1 MVRSGNSDGP
11 RARGRRCLVLGAIV
25 LGGGLL
31 AACSS
36 SSGGGS
42 TGSAAST
49 GSGASSGDTT
59 INFGFSD
66 LRVDQTPMLVA
77 RDEGIFK
84 KNHLTVNYKEFSGG
98 GSTVA
103 AALASDSLNGAHGS
117 LEFLESNAKQ
127 ITNLVAVQQVS
138 QSAYQIYTTSGIT
151 SPSQLSGKKIGVSSL
166 SGAEYIWWNSAL
178 PALGIPVKDVHF
190 VVISGGSAKFA
201 ALKSG
206 AIDAIVDT
214 AGHEPAGA
222 PKPLVSYQGL
232 PQQPHLIAFNKSFLD
247 SNKKAVQEFVTS
259 INEATAWVKAHKAQA
274 QQVCQK
280 DENATA
286 TECDLSSDIDPPTVW
301 TWSST
306 GALNVQSIE
315 DTAPDLEKLYPGVT
329 DTGIKAFLDT
339 SFTGTKP

>member
-1 MVRSGNSDGP
+1 
-11 RARGRRCLVLGAIV
+11 LILGAAV
-25 LGGGLL
+25 LSGGVL
-31 AACSS
+31 AAC

-42 TGSAAST
+42 TSPSSTGSTGSA
-49 GSGASSGDTT
+49 SGASSAVTT

-77 RDEGIFK
+77 RDEGFFT
-84 KNHLTVNYKEFSGG
+84 KNHLVVNYKEFSGG

-103 AALASDSLNGAHGS
+103 AALASNSLQGAHGS
-117 LEFLESNAKQ
+117 LEFLESNAKN
-127 ITNLVAVQQVS
+127 ITSVQAVQQVS
-138 QSAYQIYTTSGIT
+138 QSAYQIYTVSGIT

-206 AIDAIVDT
+206 AIDAVVDT

-222 PKPLVSYQGL
+222 PKALVSYQDL
-232 PQQPHLIAFNKSFLD
+232 PQQPHLIVFTKSWMD
-247 SNKKAVQEFVTS
+247 THKTAVQEFVTS
-259 INEATAWVKAHKAQA
+259 INEATAWVKTHQTQA
-274 QQVCQK
+274 QQVCEK
-280 DENATA
+280 DENASA
-286 TECDLSSDIDPPTVW
+286 TECDLSSDIKPPTVW

-306 GALNVQSIE
+306 GALNVQSIV
-315 DTAPDLEKLYPGVT
+315 DTAPDLEKLYPGVN
-329 DTGIKAFLDT
+329 DAGIKAFLDT